1 MMSAPQLSD
10 FLGGY
15 QRGIEVAVAG
25 SATDELLGIREAFR
39 RYFHDGL
46 GRPVPVAV
54 VPQEEGRRLRGIA
67 GSDSEALR
75 AAEGAAASLAARLGA
90 TYQFYVA
97 CEAAIQPLEAR
108 SKGRYF
114 LRNWTVV
121 QGPPGSACGASGS
134 LELPE
139 RLISGVAPADFVTAL
154 PGTRRS
160 GGMLAALTGGLES
173 RRSAITLSTLNAL
186 ASLFYGIL
194 EPKPGAH

>member
-1 MMSAPQLSD
+1 MARTLRD

-25 SATDELLGIREAFR
+25 SATDELFGIREAFR

-46 GRPVPVAV
+46 GRPVAVAV
-54 VPQEEGRRLRGIA
+54 VPQEEAKRLHGIA
-67 GSDSEALR
+67 SSDLEAV
-75 AAEGAAASLAARLGA
+75 ESAAASAAALADRLGA

-97 CEAAIQPLEAR
+97 CEAAIQPLESSER
-108 SKGRYF
+108 SRYF

-139 RLISGVAPADFVTAL
+139 RLISGVSAADLVTAL

-173 RRSAITLSTLNAL
+173 RRGAITLSTLNAL
-186 ASLFYGIL
+186 ATLFYGIF
-194 EPKPGAH
+194 EPKPGHH